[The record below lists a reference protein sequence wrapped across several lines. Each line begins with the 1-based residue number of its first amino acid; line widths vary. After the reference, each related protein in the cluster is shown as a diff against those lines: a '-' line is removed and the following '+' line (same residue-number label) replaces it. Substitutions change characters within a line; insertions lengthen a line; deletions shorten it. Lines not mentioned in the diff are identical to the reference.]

1 MIRDAF
7 WSRRKREWGEGGGE
21 ARHADGQEVAGVREE
36 EQLKTKER
44 RRSRE
49 EKLEKRRCKG
59 KKSVAVKNS
68 SE

>member
-1 MIRDAF
+1 MLFGVGGRG
-7 WSRRKREWGEGGGE
+7 SGVREGGE

>member
-1 MIRDAF
+1 M
-7 WSRRKREWGEGGGE
+7 REGGE

>member
-1 MIRDAF
+1 M
-7 WSRRKREWGEGGGE
+7 REWGE

>member
-1 MIRDAF
+1 MLFGVGGRG
-7 WSRRKREWGEGGGE
+7 SGVREWGE